1 MVFRALAPL
10 VVILRQ
16 RMLAGAR
23 QRFLPA
29 AERGLQARRD
39 GLETIGGERPL
50 RRSMSLCPAAR
61 MISANSRSGR
71 VIYRVY
77 AGVSG
82 NFDADLNG
90 SESRG
95 LAVALRCTSDMCR

>member
-10 VVILRQ
+10 VVILRE

-50 RRSMSLCPAAR
+50 R
-61 MISANSRSGR
+61 
-71 VIYRVY
+71 
-77 AGVSG
+77 
-82 NFDADLNG
+82 D
-90 SESRG
+90 
-95 LAVALRCTSDMCR
+95 ALRPLAQHGGRSVQHFFDTSLLLGLLFARH